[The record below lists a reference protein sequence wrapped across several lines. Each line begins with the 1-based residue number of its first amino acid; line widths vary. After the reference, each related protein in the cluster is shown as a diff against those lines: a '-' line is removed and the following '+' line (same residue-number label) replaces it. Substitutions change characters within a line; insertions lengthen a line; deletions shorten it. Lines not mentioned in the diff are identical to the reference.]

1 MSRWLPI
8 HVRRII
14 AILLLLL
21 DLGLEPGSALAFVGM
36 ADPEENEAVAD
47 LCRQDDFWWGKT
59 SAAIDEAAHLVQT
72 SADCGDRTQREK
84 ATQLA
89 SARSVV
95 QVTSIPFNVDIVP
108 TVSDGSF
115 ELASAE
121 NDLSA
126 FEQHPDHR
134 NSYVAQKHDIVL
146 IV

>member
-36 ADPEENEAVAD
+36 ANPEENEAVAD

-59 SAAIDEAAHLVQT
+59 SAAIDESAHVVQT
-72 SADCGDRTQREK
+72 SADCGDGTQSET
-84 ATQLA
+84 ATQVGSAGSVIHVAIAFNADIGITAADRSFALA
-89 SARSVV
+89 LREHALPAFNRHSV
-95 QVTSIPFNVDIVP
+95 
-108 TVSDGSF
+108 
-115 ELASAE
+115 
-121 NDLSA
+121 
-126 FEQHPDHR
+126 HR
-134 NSYVAQKHDIVL
+134 NSYIAQKREIVL